1 MNPNEEKK
9 LRENIRHM
17 IQHVKQ
23 KRMNSQLNEEK
34 RLREIIR
41 GLMDHETKTLNEEE
55 RFRKM
60 ARILIKREVDILVE
74 ANTPDA
80 DPTPNKSTGIN
91 VLEDLLKKIVPVLET
106 DYKLLTTADSQRQS
120 FRAHIINA
128 VVSALTPAK
137 TNDEAAGDEKE
148 ALQEVVDIDIGG
160 EDEDKFIDIRT
171 DAEVSAE
178 EEEEEADPRAEFG
191 TGVEG
196 EDETGRNMAYE
207 SFKKIENTIIDSYD
221 LLSDTEDQELFYDY
235 LIANLKL
242 YFDKFEGELSA
253 EVEEP
258 TNAAY
263 DTAAAEAEA
272 GGAEEAAPAGEEEL
286 EF

>member
-1 MNPNEEKK
+1 MKIKEEKK
-9 LRENIRHM
+9 LRKNIRH
-17 IQHVKQ
+17 IIKHIKER
-23 KRMNSQLNEEK
+23 KKNKNINEEAQ
-34 RLREIIR
+34 LRSIIR
-41 GLMDHETKTLNEEE
+41 TVMDHEMKNLNEEE
-55 RFRKM
+55 RFRTIV
-60 ARILIKREVDILVE
+60 RTFIKREVDILVE
-74 ANTPDA
+74 GQTPDT

-106 DYKLLTTADSQRQS
+106 DYKMLTTADSQRQS

-128 VVSALTPAK
+128 VIDTLTPAK
-137 TNDEAAGDEKE
+137 TNNAAESGDEE
-148 ALQEVVDIDIGG
+148 ALEEVVDVDIGG

-171 DAEVSAE
+171 DSEISAE
-178 EEEEEADPRAEFG
+178 EEEEEADPREEFG

-196 EDETGRNMAYE
+196 EDKTGRNMAYE
-207 SFKKIENTIIDSYD
+207 SFKKIESNVIDSYE

-242 YFDKFEGELSA
+242 YFDKFEGELSTQ
-253 EVEEP
+253 VEEP

-263 DTAAAEAEA
+263 DTAAAEAE
-272 GGAEEAAPAGEEEL
+272 GGVTGLEDEEIL

>member
-17 IQHVKQ
+17 IRHVKG
-23 KRMNSQLNEEK
+23 KRKNSQINEEK
-34 RLREIIR
+34 RLRNIIR
-41 GLMDHETKTLNEEE
+41 DLLDHEMNTLNEEE
-55 RFRKM
+55 KFRS
-60 ARILIKREVDILVE
+60 AVRSFVKREVDILIE
-74 ANTPDA
+74 ASTPDA

-106 DYKLLTTADSQRQS
+106 DYKLLTTADKQRQS

-128 VVSALTPAK
+128 VVNALTPAK
-137 TNDEAAGDEKE
+137 TNNAAAAGDEE
-148 ALQEVVDIDIGG
+148 ALEEAVDIDIGG
-160 EDEDKFIDIRT
+160 EDEEKFIDIRD
-171 DAEVSAE
+171 DAEIEAE
-178 EEEEEADPRAEFG
+178 EEEEAADPREEFG

-207 SFKKIENTIIDSYD
+207 SFKKIESNVIDSYE
-221 LLSDTEDQELFYDY
+221 LLSDAEDQELFYDY

-242 YFDKFEGELSA
+242 YFDKFEGELASS
-253 EVEEP
+253 VNEP

-263 DTAAAEAEA
+263 DTAAAEAAAPEA
-272 GGAEEAAPAGEEEL
+272 GLEGGGEETL